1 VTHRTDIAV
10 DEPTATERRG
20 QAPDTRRMDEERSS
34 ILRFPKRT
42 RGLVLGAV
50 TLVAGPVI
58 AASIAVP
65 EAASSVAT
73 AHAPAT
79 NFSAIPAVHV
89 VPQPHMLRARSPI
102 PPLPPPPAP
111 APKPRPRAA
120 IPSGPVDKNSVAG
133 IIVAAA
139 ARWGISGDWMLKIA
153 RCESGLNPHAYNP
166 RGPYIGLFQFL
177 MSTFTHNGGTNIW
190 DPADQANITAKML
203 AHGQAHQWSCA

>member
-1 VTHRTDIAV
+1 
-10 DEPTATERRG
+10 
-20 QAPDTRRMDEERSS
+20 MKERSS

-42 RGLVLGAV
+42 RGLVLGGV
-50 TLVAGPVI
+50 TLLAGPVI
-58 AASIAVP
+58 AASLTGPVLAP
-65 EAASSVAT
+65 AVAT
-73 AHAPAT
+73 SHPAT
-79 NFSAIPAVHV
+79 VFSAVPAVHV
-89 VPQPHMLRARSPI
+89 VPQPHMLRARGPI

-111 APKPRPRAA
+111 APKARPRAA

-133 IIVAAA
+133 IILAAA
-139 ARWGISGDWMLKIA
+139 ARWGVSGDWMLKIA

-190 DPADQANITAKML
+190 DAADQANITAKML